1 MRYKEFYLTEQEQNR
16 NELYIEFRDIYE
28 KIQNKE
34 ITDIMSVL
42 PKAKK
47 LAKGLGRRQYVYGYI
62 NSDYPQPGTKNW
74 YNLTVGKM
82 IDNIETLAYNQQ
94 VKSGISPSFPTGNE
108 SSMVLFASNL
118 ARYFKGFDAYASR
131 LSGRTWSTGYY
142 GETRY
147 KDPQYGIKFH
157 NEEDL
162 NDAFDI
168 LKEKGKRVYLRTKY
182 SDKIREY
189 VKIGKFLVGSNQLH
203 SRHGSEY
210 YIEIMTSSGQK
221 RGIYRQQ
228 ADITDQQAQFL
239 MDIARTQSDQAWKMI
254 QAYADSLS
262 LSSDK
267 QELQKTIDS
276 SEKLDPNTKLK
287 LDKIIQGAKDFKEP
301 DSDN

>member
-1 MRYKEFYLTEQEQNR
+1 M
-16 NELYIEFRDIYE
+16 
-28 KIQNKE
+28 
-34 ITDIMSVL
+34 
-42 PKAKK
+42 
-47 LAKGLGRRQYVYGYI
+47 
-62 NSDYPQPGTKNW
+62 
-74 YNLTVGKM
+74 
-82 IDNIETLAYNQQ
+82 
-94 VKSGISPSFPTGNE
+94 
-108 SSMVLFASNL
+108 
-118 ARYFKGFDAYASR
+118 
-131 LSGRTWSTGYY
+131 
-142 GETRY
+142 
-147 KDPQYGIKFH
+147 
-157 NEEDL
+157 
-162 NDAFDI
+162 
-168 LKEKGKRVYLRTKY
+168 KEKGKRVYLRTKY

-189 VKIGKFLVGSNQLH
+189 VKIGKFLVSSNQLH